1 MNKKIIFKNKIF
13 NKKKL
18 KEIIYDAFQNYG
30 ITRSC
35 SLADEIKTLGFNYA
49 TKAGI
54 SISIEDLKVPPKKKD
69 LIIIGNKEIIN
80 SELSYYRGEI
90 NFVERFQKII
100 DIWSRISETL
110 KNELVRYFS
119 ETDPLNPI
127 YLMAFSG
134 ARGNLSQV
142 RQLVGMRGLMS
153 DPSGQIIDIPIIH
166 NFREGL
172 TITDYIMS
180 AYGARKGVVDTALRT
195 ADSGYLTR
203 RLIDVAQDVI
213 IREYDCNTKYSIKIY
228 KDEDEPDNFE
238 QQILG
243 RTSAENIY
251 SIDSK
256 TIIIKKDEIITE
268 TIVETF
274 SLNKIKTVKIKSP
287 LTCDSA
293 RSICQKC
300 YGWDLSNCKMIKLG
314 EAIGIIAAQSIGEP

>member
-1 MNKKIIFKNKIF
+1 
-13 NKKKL
+13 
-18 KEIIYDAFQNYG
+18 
-30 ITRSC
+30 
-35 SLADEIKTLGFNYA
+35 
-49 TKAGI
+49 
-54 SISIEDLKVPPKKKD
+54 
-69 LIIIGNKEIIN
+69 
-80 SELSYYRGEI
+80 
-90 NFVERFQKII
+90 
-100 DIWSRISETL
+100 
-110 KNELVRYFS
+110 
-119 ETDPLNPI
+119 
-127 YLMAFSG
+127 MAFSG

-256 TIIIKKDEIITE
+256 TIIIKKDE
-268 TIVETF
+268 
-274 SLNKIKTVKIKSP
+274 
-287 LTCDSA
+287 
-293 RSICQKC
+293 
-300 YGWDLSNCKMIKLG
+300 
-314 EAIGIIAAQSIGEP
+314 